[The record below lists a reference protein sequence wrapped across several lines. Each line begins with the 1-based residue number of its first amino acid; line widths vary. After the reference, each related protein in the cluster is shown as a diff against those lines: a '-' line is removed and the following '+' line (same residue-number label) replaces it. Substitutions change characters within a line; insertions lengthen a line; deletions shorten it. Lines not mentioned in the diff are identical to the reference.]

1 MNMQQSQHDL
11 QTLEP
16 AASSAKSARKK
27 GFMALTAAVV
37 VAAASYFTYWYFI
50 GSRYISTDNA
60 YAAVEVAE
68 VTPSVG
74 GIVEEVAVTDTQRV
88 RQGDIL
94 VRIDDTDAQLA
105 LKRAQADFALAKQRV
120 RSYFA
125 SDEGLSALV
134 QAREADQTR
143 AKAQL
148 ESAQADF
155 RRAQIDFNRRKD
167 LVKSGSVSGEELTNA
182 QTALRQ
188 AQASLNAAQAAAAQA
203 EANRLSAIAEKKANA
218 AHIEDTTLE
227 TNPEVLQA
235 LARLDQAQVDLQ
247 RTVIRAPVD
256 GVVAQRR
263 VQVGKRIQI
272 GAPLMTIVPVEQMH
286 IDANFKEVELK
297 KLKIGQRVSA
307 KSDLY
312 GDQVIFKGVVVG
324 LSGGTGSAFSMI
336 PAQNATGN
344 WIKVVQRLP
353 VRIELDKQQVER
365 YPLQVGLSMEVEIDT
380 HSAAT
385 SAVTANVA
393 AQNSA
398 DPS

>member
-1 MNMQQSQHDL
+1 MNMQQSQQDL
-11 QTLEP
+11 QPVETSTGSNP
-16 AASSAKSARKK
+16 ARKK
-27 GFMALTAAVV
+27 GFMAL
-37 VAAASYFTYWYFI
+37 AAAIVIAGGGYSAYWYFI
-50 GSRYISTDNA
+50 GSRFVTTDNA
-60 YAAVEVAE
+60 YAAVEMSE

-74 GIVEEVAVTDTQRV
+74 GIVHDVLVTDTQFV
-88 RQGDIL
+88 HQGDVL

-105 LKRAQADFALAKQRV
+105 LNRAEADFALAQQRV
-120 RSYFA
+120 KSYFA

-143 AKAQL
+143 SKAQL

-188 AQASLNAAQAAAAQA
+188 AQANLNAAEAAAAQA
-203 EANRLSAIAEKKANA
+203 QANRLSAIAQKKANA
-218 AHIEDTTLE
+218 AHIEGTTLE
-227 TNPEVLQA
+227 NNPEVLQA
-235 LARLDQAQVDLQ
+235 KARLNQARVDFD

-256 GVVAQRR
+256 GVIAQRR
-263 VQVGKRIQI
+263 VQVGKRVQI
-272 GAPLMTIVPVEQMH
+272 GAPLMAIVPIHHMH
-286 IDANFKEVELK
+286 IDANFKEVDLK
-297 KLKIGQRVSA
+297 HVKIGQRVTA
-307 KSDLY
+307 TADLY
-312 GDQVIFKGVVVG
+312 GDDVKYQGVVTG

-353 VRIELDKQQVER
+353 VRIELDPQQLAA

-380 HSAAT
+380 DSQASQSVTAKASTHSAA
-385 SAVTANVA
+385 
-393 AQNSA
+393 